1 MNVLLTPIL
10 EDLRGLYAISDRFRR
25 FDAYA
30 SLGSGKTRG
39 EPLPIGTFSPMGER
53 QAAYLDGLIAVNAE
67 GLAQTTADDVAADFV
82 LLNERFRLM
91 LVVADVP
98 RNGWTQRQ
106 LTDADW
112 RFTLKNDAL
121 PKSVTLDGFDR
132 WVSVL
137 LWTDTEATETYV
149 KREVRSALYRAL
161 HRRYIGAPDTLAEMM
176 QQEGRVL
183 SYAGYTPELAADE
196 LAYSREVIAPYLQK
210 SDFPTC
216 FAALYGDEAA
226 KAAGYEALGLTT
238 DAGFQLAL
246 YDVSGKPQADLLNF
260 QMQGEQYGLVTAPGV

>member
-10 EDLRGLYAISDRFRR
+10 EDLRGLYAITDRFLR
-25 FDAYA
+25 FDAYT
-30 SLGSGKTRG
+30 SLSSGKTRG

-53 QAAYLDGLIAVNAE
+53 QAAYLEQLISMDAE
-67 GLAQTTADDVAADFV
+67 SLAQTTADDVANDFEA
-82 LLNERFRLM
+82 LPERFRLM

-98 RNGWTQRQ
+98 KNGWTQRQ

-132 WVSVL
+132 WVSIL

-149 KREVRSALYRAL
+149 KREVRGALYRAL
-161 HRRYIGAPDTLAEMM
+161 HRRYVGAPKTLAEMM
-176 QQEGRVL
+176 KQEGRVL

-196 LAYSREVIAPYLQK
+196 LAYSLGVIGPYLQK
-210 SDFPTC
+210 SEFPTC

-226 KAAGYEALGLTT
+226 KAAGYEALGLAA

-246 YDVSGKPQADLLNF
+246 HDASRKSQTDLLNL
-260 QMQGEQYGLVTAPGV
+260 QTQRR

>member
-1 MNVLLTPIL
+1 MNVSLTPVL
-10 EDLRGLYAISDRFRR
+10 EDLRGLYAITDRFER

-30 SLGSGKTRG
+30 ALGSGKTRG

-53 QAAYLDGLIAVNAE
+53 QTAYLDQLIAVNAE
-67 GLAQTTADDVAADFV
+67 GLAQTTADDVTRDFTA
-82 LLNERFRLM
+82 LDERFRLM

-98 RNGWTQRQ
+98 RNGWTQRH

-121 PKSVTLDGFDR
+121 PKGVALDGFDR

-161 HRRYIGAPDTLAEMM
+161 HRRYSGPPATLAEMM

-183 SYAGYTPELAADE
+183 AYAGYTPELDTDE
-196 LAYSREVIAPYLQK
+196 LAYSLEVIAPYLQK

-226 KAAGYEALGLTT
+226 KAAGYEALGLTAN
-238 DAGFQLAL
+238 AGFQVAL
-246 YDVSGKPQADLLNF
+246 YEASGTPVKALGF
-260 QMQGEQYGLVTAPGV
+260 QVRG